1 MLKTHSCG
9 ELRAENI
16 GQTVTL
22 AGWVNRRRD
31 MGGVIFI
38 DLRDRDGK
46 TQVVVNSG
54 RSQEAFNVAQQVRS
68 EYVLQVTGEVSRR
81 PDGLENPG
89 LATGD
94 IEILADTVTVLNPAK
109 TPPFLID
116 RDEVVDE
123 TLRLK
128 FRYLDLRREK
138 MQRNLMIRHRAIKFI
153 RDYLDERGFIEVET
167 PILFKSTP
175 EGARD
180 YLVPSRVHPG
190 QFYALPQSPQQLK
203 QLLMVAG
210 YERYFQIARCFRDED
225 LRADRQ
231 PEFTQL
237 DMEMSFVERD
247 DILDLIEGLMVGM
260 VNHTSLVPLAH
271 DVFPRLSYREA
282 MDRFGTDRPDIRY
295 GLELVDVSDIAGG
308 SAFKVFAENVAAG
321 RPVKAISV
329 PGAGSYSR
337 KEVGELEEIAKANG
351 AKGLATMA
359 LDPETGEMKG
369 FITKF
374 FTVDQ
379 LIALTDRLGAKPGD
393 LLLFA
398 SDEKSIVYSVL
409 GALRDEMGTRLGLK
423 NTNTLAFCWVIDFP
437 LFEEHLE
444 DGHYAPSHHMFTA
457 PKREQ
462 IPLLDTDPGAV
473 LSEQYDLV
481 CNGFEV
487 AGGSIR
493 IHERPLQRKIMELI
507 GFSFEEAM
515 DQFGHMLEAFE
526 YGAPPHGG
534 IAPGIDR
541 LVALM
546 AGEPNIREVMAFPKT
561 AQATD
566 LMSDTPSTV
575 AQKQLDEL
583 QIALALRTKS

>member
-9 ELRAENI
+9 ELRAEHV

-38 DLRDRDGK
+38 DLRDRAGK
-46 TQVVVNSG
+46 AQVVINSG
-54 RSQEAFNVAQQVRS
+54 RSQDAFNVAEQVRG
-68 EYVLQVTGEVSRR
+68 EYVLQISGEVAMR
-81 PDGLENPG
+81 PEGLQNPN
-89 LATGD
+89 LATGE
-94 IEILADTVTVLNPAK
+94 IEVLADSVVVLNIAK

-153 RDYLDERGFIEVET
+153 RDYLDERDFIEVET

-190 QFYALPQSPQQLK
+190 KFYALPQSPQQLK

-260 VNHTSLVPLAH
+260 VKHTSLVPLAH
-271 DVFPRLSYREA
+271 EVFPRLSHREA
-282 MDRFGTDRPDIRY
+282 LERFGTDRPDIRY
-295 GLELVDVSDIAGG
+295 GLELVDISDIAGQ

-321 RPVKAISV
+321 NPVKAICV
-329 PGAGSYSR
+329 PGAGNYTR
-337 KEVGELEEIAKANG
+337 KEIGELEEVAKANG

-359 LDPETGEMKG
+359 LDPDTGEMKG

-379 LIALTDRLGAKPGD
+379 LIAMTERLNAEPGD

-398 SDEKSIVYSVL
+398 SDRRSVVHKVL
-409 GALRDEMGTRLGLK
+409 GELREEMAGRLGLK
-423 NTNTLAFCWVIDFP
+423 NTNTLAFCWIVDFP
-437 LFEEHLE
+437 LFEEEME

-457 PKREQ
+457 PKREH
-462 IPLLDTDPGAV
+462 IPLLDSDPGAV

-546 AGEPNIREVMAFPKT
+546 CGEPNIREVMAFPKT

-575 AQKQLDEL
+575 SQKQLDEL
-583 QIALALRTKS
+583 QIALALREK